1 MRPGVMVRHAK
12 IVLVLELTDYTVEE
26 YQQIEDA
33 IVDLEYRGFVDESTG
48 ERSVASLR
56 WRID

>member
-1 MRPGVMVRHAK
+1 MGRHAK
-12 IVLVLELTDYTVEE
+12 IVLTLELTNYTAEE

-33 IVDLEYRGFVDESTG
+33 IVELEYRGFVDESTG
-48 ERSVASLR
+48 EQSVASLH